1 MMMRPVVPMVIDQ
14 SLLVRPRFTKVNDL
28 MNMIESSKTSQKA
41 KTDGMNG
48 LKRQKID
55 NSSEITL
62 PDT

>member
-28 MNMIESSKTSQKA
+28 MNMIESSKTSVKA

-48 LKRQKID
+48 LKRQKIG
-55 NSSEITL
+55 NGSEITL

>member
-1 MMMRPVVPMVIDQ
+1 MVIDQ

-28 MNMIESSKTSQKA
+28 MNMIESSKTSVKA

-48 LKRQKID
+48 LKRQKIG
-55 NSSEITL
+55 NGSEITL